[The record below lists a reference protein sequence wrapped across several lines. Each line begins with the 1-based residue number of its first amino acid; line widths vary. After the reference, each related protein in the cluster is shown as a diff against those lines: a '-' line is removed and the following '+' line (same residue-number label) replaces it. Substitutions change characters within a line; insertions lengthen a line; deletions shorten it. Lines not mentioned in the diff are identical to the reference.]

1 MFCHTITGEFTNMNT
16 SLTSS
21 NTFQALSVYIFEQM
35 LTLNHNMWMQ
45 ERTTALLVLNPMI
58 LLNLKKTHLT
68 YVSDITKVIDLIP
81 PKVACFAGM
90 NMCVSASSWLQGD
103 TKSVFI
109 ALLLTTF
116 VISVIFR
123 ITEICKISCSGNSKL
138 FKSELLC
145 TVLWS
150 CNCLDD

>member
-1 MFCHTITGEFTNMNT
+1 M
-16 SLTSS
+16 
-21 NTFQALSVYIFEQM
+21 
-35 LTLNHNMWMQ
+35 
-45 ERTTALLVLNPMI
+45 
-58 LLNLKKTHLT
+58 
-68 YVSDITKVIDLIP
+68 IDLIP

-123 ITEICKISCSGNSKL
+123 TTEICKISCSGNSKL
-138 FKSELLC
+138 FKSVTLHCSLQLQLFRRLDHVHLKKNIIFKCMRSSYMELTSNEIIQHRKLKC
-145 TVLWS
+145 YPEIF
-150 CNCLDD
+150 